1 MSSVRVA
8 FFHVQALFLRLT
20 LFLICA
26 AALAAVAA
34 TGLSTAGIWPWLA
47 LEAGIGGVSYP
58 QAGMVAQIFL
68 TTLLVMLAFYLPAN
82 ARILALERS
91 HRTFTLQ
98 MEDVARA
105 YAAVHAADR
114 KGTFDLA
121 SEFDAVKNR
130 MAFLKDHPDLGGLEP
145 EVLEVAA
152 QMSQVS
158 HELAE
163 TYSDINV
170 ARARTFLKQR
180 QEEAAQFSTR
190 LEDAKIILHELQQ
203 WTRDV
208 EIEESIAR
216 SQMQRLREELF
227 ELLPELSA
235 QLQDSAGEGAR
246 PSVVPMT
253 KPRGSE
259 APQHPD

>member
-1 MSSVRVA
+1 MSVRVLLLTI
-8 FFHVQALFLRLT
+8 QALFLRLT
-20 LFLICA
+20 LVMICA
-26 AALAAVAA
+26 AALAAVTA
-34 TGLSTAGIWPWLA
+34 TSLSALGIWPWLE
-47 LEAGIGGVSYP
+47 LQAGLGGATYP
-58 QAGMVAQIFL
+58 QAGMIAQITL
-68 TTLLVMLAFYLPAN
+68 TALFVMLAFYLPTN
-82 ARILALERS
+82 ARMLALERS
-91 HRTFTLQ
+91 HRRFSMQ
-98 MEDVARA
+98 MEDVAHA

-114 KGTFDLA
+114 GETFALA
-121 SEFDAVKNR
+121 SEFDAVKSR
-130 MAFLKDHPDLGGLEP
+130 MSFLNDHPDLGGLEP

-163 TYSDINV
+163 TYSDANV

-180 QEEAAQFSTR
+180 QEETEQFSAR

-216 SQMQRLREELF
+216 SQLNRLRSELF

-235 QLQDSAGEGAR
+235 LQSERKSDSSRA
-246 PSVVPMT
+246 SVVPMG
-253 KPRGSE
+253 KARSE
-259 APQHPD
+259 APKRPE